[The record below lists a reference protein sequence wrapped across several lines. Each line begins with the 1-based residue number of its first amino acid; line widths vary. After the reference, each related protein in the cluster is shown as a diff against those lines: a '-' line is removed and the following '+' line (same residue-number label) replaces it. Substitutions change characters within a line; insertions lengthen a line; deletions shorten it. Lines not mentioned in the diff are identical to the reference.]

1 MDTVTGISSHFENP
15 NAESIEVTPTI
26 YQNDDFENQDLTS
39 ESNGGKLER
48 TGNSVLLSILW
59 NNHDVLYFKL
69 GCECLKCLKTVFST
83 SVPKKKLKL
92 VI

>member
-1 MDTVTGISSHFENP
+1 MDTVTGISASGHFENP

-48 TGNSVLLSILW
+48 TGNSVLI
-59 NNHDVLYFKL
+59 N
-69 GCECLKCLKTVFST
+69 
-83 SVPKKKLKL
+83 SVKQS
-92 VI
+92 